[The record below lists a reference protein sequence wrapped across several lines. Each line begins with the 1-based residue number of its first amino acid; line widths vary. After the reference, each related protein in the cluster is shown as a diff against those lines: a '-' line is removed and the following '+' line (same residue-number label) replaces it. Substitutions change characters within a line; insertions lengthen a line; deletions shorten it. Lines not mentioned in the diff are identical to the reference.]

1 MAHSHSMYIRVYPI
15 VYYPFLH
22 LHLSMPMLIIYIRL
36 YYCLLYYYVMG
47 VLVVGGD
54 LAMRLAML
62 IAIHQINHLS
72 PLFIFYTLLLL
83 LYTYISYLVLSTSIL
98 YILDTTI

>member
-1 MAHSHSMYIRVYPI
+1 MYLRVYSI
-15 VYYPFLH
+15 AYYLFLH
-22 LHLSMPMLIIYIRL
+22 LHLSMLIISIRF
-36 YYCLLYYYVMG
+36 YHCLLYYVMG

-54 LAMRLAML
+54 SVMRLAML

-83 LYTYISYLVLSTSIL
+83 YTYISYIVLSTTIL
-98 YILDTTI
+98 YIH